1 MKQFVLKQADLD
13 HLMHLVKYR
22 HISMLE
28 NGTAEQH
35 RKQAREQYS
44 EIVKDWI
51 GEVER

>member
-28 NGTAEQH
+28 KGTA
-35 RKQAREQYS
+35 EQYS

-51 GEVER
+51 SEVEI